1 MTDFAQLWN
10 RQIPADIKAS
20 VIAGITEAAVNNY
33 FAGHRKYDKH
43 RYLVSR
49 EFKAGGVTQFA
60 LTVIVGGDQA
70 AHNADAAR
78 PLTVKFPAAGPAPV
92 PADFEAVHEYPAYHG
107 TYSEDQLAASAPN
120 IVVSARDVALYT
132 SWKNTVG
139 GTWKHEM
146 KGISFDLEAK
156 LDLVEDDDRFSLRIV
171 PVKLHVSQN
180 SLAEIRQGIID
191 TLSEGGAS
199 TLPAAA
205 DPKISDLFM
214 AIIQLVAS
222 TVGPNLAQ
230 NIQIPVME
238 TGKFKAYPTA
248 FALSEGVATMAAHL
262 DVSAQA
268 REASE
273 QLMAIETGFMTAL
286 SADIRAAG
294 GLERLVFSDKVLAAA
309 DKLEEPARVEFLLRQ
324 DLLGEAEISANMT
337 RVNTYADRELT
348 RLRMDVEDLHPS
360 EPAAPGASLPLAADG
375 LAVAINQDTL
385 TRLVSDI
392 GGTYKSGFTD
402 RVTLVAIRGRL
413 GYELRLGTPEVDIT
427 PADQL
432 AGSVDVDVFAGLYYQ
447 VKEILKCSWK
457 WGDEHK
463 VGLGVKG
470 DPKLLITT
478 RKSSG
483 LSIQAKLLLG
493 GLKLNTGMGGL
504 LDKIVAAL
512 ASPFVKLVELV
523 LNGLLKLLQF
533 VVVPVQFKVP
543 EQNAAIRLSR
553 FDTERYLRHDSSTPV
568 NKFLLVKTEV
578 TAVKV

>member
-1 MTDFAQLWN
+1 MTDFAKLWN
-10 RQIPADIKAS
+10 SQIPADAKAS

-33 FAGHRKYDKH
+33 LAGHRLYDKH

-49 EFKAGGVTQFA
+49 EFKAAGVTQFA

-70 AHNADAAR
+70 AHTNNAAR
-78 PLTVKFPAAGPAPV
+78 PLTVRFPAAGPAPEQ
-92 PADFEAVHEYPAYHG
+92 AGFEAVYQYPAYHG
-107 TYSEDQLAASAPN
+107 TYSEDQLAALAPN

-132 SWKNTVG
+132 SWKNTAG
-139 GTWKHEM
+139 GTWSHEM

-156 LDLVEDDDRFSLRIV
+156 LDLVEDDDRFSLRMV
-171 PVKLHVSQN
+171 PVKLHVSQT

-191 TLSEGGAS
+191 IVSEEGARA
-199 TLPAAA
+199 LPAGV

-214 AIIQLVAS
+214 AIIQLAAS

-248 FALSEGVATMAAHL
+248 FALSDGVATMAAHL
-262 DVSAQA
+262 DVSAHV

-273 QLMAIETGFMTAL
+273 QLMALETGFMTAL
-286 SADIRAAG
+286 SADVRAAG
-294 GLERLVFSDKVLAAA
+294 GLERLVYSAKVLAAA

-324 DLLGEAEISANMT
+324 EILGEDEILANMT
-337 RVNTYADRELT
+337 RLNRYAERELT
-348 RLRMDVEDLHPS
+348 RLRTDLEDLRPV
-360 EPAAPGASLPLAADG
+360 EPTAPRARLAAGADG

-402 RVTLVAIRGRL
+402 RETLVAIRGRL

-427 PADQL
+427 PANQL
-432 AGSVDVDVFAGLYYQ
+432 KGSVDVDVFAGLYYQ

-463 VGLGVKG
+463 VGLGIKG

-478 RKSSG
+478 RKSAG
-483 LSIQAKLLLG
+483 LSIEARLDLG
-493 GLKLNTGMGGL
+493 GLKVNAGMGGL
-504 LDKIVAAL
+504 LGKIVAAL

-533 VVVPVQFKVP
+533 VVVPVEFRIP
-543 EQNAAIRLSR
+543 EQNTAIRLSR
-553 FDTERYLRHDSSTPV
+553 FDTERYERHGSGTPV
-568 NKFLLVKTEV
+568 NKFLLIKTEV
-578 TAVKV
+578 TAAKV